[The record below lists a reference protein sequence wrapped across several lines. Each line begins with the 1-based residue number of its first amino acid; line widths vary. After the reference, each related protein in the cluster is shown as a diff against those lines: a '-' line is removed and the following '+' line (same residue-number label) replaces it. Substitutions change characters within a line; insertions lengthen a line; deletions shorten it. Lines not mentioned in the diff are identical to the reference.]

1 MRRQYFGIIIGGLD
15 TLLRDESGVD
25 VQMIFNIVRRAVM
38 SRPGWDVE
46 EQAFVGNFSF
56 SKFIMWN
63 DIHNNADKLCRNKI
77 VASLMSGKMEWSEP
91 DDDAAASADLD
102 RRFPAGEIA
111 LPIGADSSQLE
122 AIGASTDGRSFILHG
137 PPGTGKSQTITNI
150 IANALYRGRRVLF
163 VAEKMAALQV
173 VQRRLEAIGLAPF
186 CLELHSN
193 KTKKANVMAQLKR
206 TTEVVRRKS
215 GEEFALQAD
224 QINQLRRELNG
235 YVDALH
241 RLHPAG
247 LSLYDC
253 VSRYSGIPYDGPTVA
268 LAPSTLDAATSR
280 TLAEMEGAIDD
291 FQTICT
297 ICSPLAD
304 NPLVDLKLT
313 SYSARETD
321 RAARMLTDLTA
332 RLKDLTKLTA
342 ALESIFGIELRT
354 LTAKQ
359 ADALLE
365 LTHTLLQAKSLPRQ
379 LIENVRRKEMFDNI
393 REAVN
398 VGNERNALRDELS
411 ADYLDSL
418 LLADVGAL
426 KVKWSESLG
435 KWWLPRTLG
444 QNSVSRPA

>member
-1 MRRQYFGIIIGGLD
+1 
-15 TLLRDESGVD
+15 
-25 VQMIFNIVRRAVM
+25 
-38 SRPGWDVE
+38 
-46 EQAFVGNFSF
+46 
-56 SKFIMWN
+56 
-63 DIHNNADKLCRNKI
+63 
-77 VASLMSGKMEWSEP
+77 
-91 DDDAAASADLD
+91 
-102 RRFPAGEIA
+102 
-111 LPIGADSSQLE
+111 
-122 AIGASTDGRSFILHG
+122 
-137 PPGTGKSQTITNI
+137 SQTMTNI

-268 LAPSTLDAATSR
+268 LAPSTLDSATSR
-280 TLAEMEGAIDD
+280 ILAEMEGAIDD

-304 NPLVDLKLT
+304 NPLADLKLT

-321 RAARMLTDLTA
+321 RAARMLTDLSA
-332 RLKDLTKLTA
+332 RLKELTKLTA
-342 ALESIFGIELRT
+342 ALESIFGIELLT

-365 LTHTLLQAKSLPRQ
+365 LTHALLQAKSLPWQ

-398 VGNERNALRDELS
+398 IGNERNALRDELS

-426 KVKWSESLG
+426 KAKWSESLG
-435 KWWLPRTLG
+435 KWWLPRMLG
-444 QNSVSRPA
+444 QNAVRSQLKRFSRTGRKPDAEIVASLLDRVELYQSKQSRVETLLGAVAADGGPRWKADSADWAMIAEAADQAELVGRLVRRLAQEPSDAHPVLKKLSYRFEP